1 MKSRILTLA
10 LALAVPTAARAQQP
24 VRPQQPTP
32 SEQMR
37 MHQMQ
42 ETATRMEQLMTQMRE
57 MNQWMTQQHAC
68 DACLQMG
75 KDMEQAG
82 EQLQTM
88 LRQMERLNKDPHI
101 QGDET
106 RLREMDRLHERL
118 RDMIQQMEQ
127 ARDALHKI
135 AGGT

>member
-1 MKSRILTLA
+1 MKPRMLTLA
-10 LALAVPTAARAQQP
+10 LVLAVPTAARAQQP
-24 VRPQQPTP
+24 VRPQQPTQT
-32 SEQMR
+32 EQMR

-42 ETATRMEQLMTQMRE
+42 ETATRMERLMTQMRE

-75 KDMEQAG
+75 NDMEQAG
-82 EQLQTM
+82 ERLQLMVQ
-88 LRQMERLNKDPHI
+88 RMEQLSKDPHL
-101 QGDET
+101 QGDQT
-106 RLREMDRLHERL
+106 RLREMDRLHDRL

-127 ARDALHKI
+127 ARDALRKI